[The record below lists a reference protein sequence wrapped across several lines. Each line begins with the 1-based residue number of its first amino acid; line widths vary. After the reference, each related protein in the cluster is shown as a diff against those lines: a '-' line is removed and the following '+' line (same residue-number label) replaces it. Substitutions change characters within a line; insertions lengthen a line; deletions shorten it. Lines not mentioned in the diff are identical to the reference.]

1 MLTLSNII
9 IKTSVKIISIIIK
22 ITHKLIHI
30 ISIPLKFIY
39 KIIDKI
45 ILRLGYIF
53 CSKIRNFTTKKIN
66 KSKFNLKNFKKI
78 KKIVKKS

>member
-9 IKTSVKIISIIIK
+9 IKTSVKIISSIIR
-22 ITHKLIHI
+22 ITHKIIHI